1 MFRLSPCL
9 LFPFLVF
16 FLLSCQNPARWYPDA
31 EVSVSGR
38 AEYADPTAPGGKAL
52 AVTLAIKNTGDSTI
66 VSSALT
72 VKAVTNKRE
81 YLQTVGSTLRIIP
94 GGSIALTV
102 SIPYLEAN
110 EQLTADGVSVYDAF
124 FE

>member
-1 MFRLSPCL
+1 
-9 LFPFLVF
+9 
-16 FLLSCQNPARWYPDA
+16 
-31 EVSVSGR
+31 VSVSVR
-38 AEYADPTAPGGKAL
+38 AEYADPTAPGGKSL
-52 AVTLAIKNTGDSTI
+52 SVTLAIKNTGDSTI

-72 VKAVTNKRE
+72 VKAVTNKRG
-81 YLQTVGSTLRIIP
+81 YLQTVGSALRIIP

-110 EQLTADGVSVYDAF
+110 EQLAANGVSVYDAF